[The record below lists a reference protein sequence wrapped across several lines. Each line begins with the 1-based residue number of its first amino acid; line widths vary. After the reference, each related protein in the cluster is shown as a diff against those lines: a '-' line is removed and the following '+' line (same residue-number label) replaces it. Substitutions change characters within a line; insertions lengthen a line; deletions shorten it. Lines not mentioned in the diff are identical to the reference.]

1 MREVFRFPRQAVLF
15 TAIVL
20 PLLCPIRAAEP
31 SPATDPTLWTPQQ
44 KREFLLTA
52 KVVKTS
58 YISEGTTGSKRVT
71 LTVGNFTH
79 DAQFQDVDVWKM
91 THHSAAG
98 TEIDFRDSY
107 RYNIAAYLLDGMLG
121 LGRMTPVSVERTLSG
136 ERGALTWWVD
146 DVLMTE
152 KKRYL
157 SRTEP
162 PDRPAWNNRIY
173 CVRVF
178 DELIYNVDRNLGN
191 LLITNDWKLWMI
203 DHTRAF
209 RRHKKLHKVKQLRKC
224 DRRFLEAMR
233 RLDYE
238 SLSSELRP
246 YLRDVEIRA
255 LLARRDLIVAFF
267 DQEIATKEEGAVL
280 FDLEEP

>member
-1 MREVFRFPRQAVLF
+1 MREIFRFPRQAVLF

-31 SPATDPTLWTPQQ
+31 SQATDPTLWTPQQ

-52 KVVKTS
+52 KVVKTR
-58 YISEGTTGSKRVT
+58 YISEGITGSKRVT
-71 LTVGNFTH
+71 LTDGDFTH

-91 THHSAAG
+91 THHSGAG

-107 RYNIAAYLLDGMLG
+107 RFNIAAYLLDGMLG
-121 LGRMTPVSVERTLSG
+121 LGMTPVSVERTLSG

-157 SRTEP
+157 SRTQP

-191 LLITNDWKLWMI
+191 LLITKDWKLWMI

-209 RRHKKLHKVKQLRKC
+209 RRHKKLHNVKQLGKC

-238 SLSSELRP
+238 SLSSELEP
-246 YLRDVEIRA
+246 YLKDVEIRA
-255 LLARRDLIVAFF
+255 LLARQDLIVAFF
-267 DQEIATKEEGAVL
+267 DQEIAAKGDGAVL
-280 FDLEEP
+280 FDVEEP

>member
-1 MREVFRFPRQAVLF
+1 MKQVVRFPRQAVLF
-15 TAIVL
+15 TTIVL
-20 PLLCPIRAAEP
+20 PLVGSIRAAEP
-31 SPATDPTLWTPQQ
+31 SQATDPTLWTPPQ
-44 KREFLLTA
+44 KKEFLSTA
-52 KVVKTS
+52 KVVKTRH
-58 YISEGTTGSKRVT
+58 ISEGTTASKRVT
-71 LTVGNFTH
+71 LTDGDFTH
-79 DAQFQDVDVWKM
+79 DAQFQDVDVWKP
-91 THHSAAG
+91 THHTAAG
-98 TEIDFRDSY
+98 MEIDFRDSY
-107 RYNIAAYLLDGMLG
+107 RYNVAAYLLDGMLG
-121 LGRMTPVSVERTLSG
+121 LGMTPVSVERTLSG

-157 SRTEP
+157 SRTQP
-162 PDRPAWNNRIY
+162 PDPQAWNNRIY

-191 LLITNDWKLWMI
+191 LLITKDWQMWMI

-209 RRHKKLHKVKQLRKC
+209 RRHTKLHDVKQLGKC
-224 DRRFLEAMR
+224 DRSFLEAMR
-233 RLDYE
+233 RLDFE
-238 SLSSELRP
+238 SLSSELKP

-280 FDLEEP
+280 FDLEDP

>member
-31 SPATDPTLWTPQQ
+31 SPANDPKLWTPQQ
-44 KREFLLTA
+44 KREFLSTA
-52 KVVKTS
+52 KVVKTR
-58 YISEGTTGSKRVT
+58 YISEGITGSKRVT
-71 LTVGNFTH
+71 LTDGDFTH

-91 THHSAAG
+91 THHSGAR

-107 RYNIAAYLLDGMLG
+107 RFNIAAYLLDAMLG
-121 LGRMTPVSVERTLSG
+121 LGMTPVSVERKLSG

-146 DVLMTE
+146 DVLTTE

-157 SRTEP
+157 SRTQP
-162 PDRPAWNNRIY
+162 PDRQAWNNRMY

-191 LLITNDWKLWMI
+191 LLITKDWKLWMI

-209 RRHKKLHKVKQLRKC
+209 RRHKKFHNVKQLGKC

-238 SLSSELRP
+238 SLSSRLKP
-246 YLRDVEIRA
+246 HLKDVEIRA

-267 DQEIATKEEGAVL
+267 DQEIAAKGDGAVL
-280 FDLEEP
+280 FDVEEP